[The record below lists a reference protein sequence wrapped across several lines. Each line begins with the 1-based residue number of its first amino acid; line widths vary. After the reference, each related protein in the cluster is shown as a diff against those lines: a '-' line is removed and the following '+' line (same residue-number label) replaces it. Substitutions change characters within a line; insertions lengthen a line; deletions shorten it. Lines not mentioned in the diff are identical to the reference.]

1 MYGSNYTFAIVF
13 SICIGNALR
22 AVANPSS
29 ITVLSRFQNHIVI
42 LMKIL
47 SNLITI
53 ITFSVKYID
62 FIFAT

>member
-29 ITVLSRFQNHIVI
+29 ITVLSRFQNHII